1 MCSFKKSFSKI
12 KKKIK
17 KSFSLFSILFILFL
31 KIMVLIELM
40 RWKNHEVL
48 CATYMKEDFFLK
60 IITAQ
65 NTKGGVMLW
74 Y

>member
-17 KSFSLFSILFILFL
+17 KSFSLFSILFFLFL

>member
-48 CATYMKEDFFLK
+48 CATYMKDDFF
-60 IITAQ
+60 
-65 NTKGGVMLW
+65 
-74 Y
+74 